1 MNFTREIHL
10 YITVA
15 AIFILMAVDIWM
27 HIENYTVEEYFT
39 IIRRLELCGH
49 LALGVCLAL
58 AVIYKA
64 DTRISTLL
72 LIIGMLLFSILYF
85 TDYIFLM
92 DSDDI
97 VVAVISL
104 LIYLVSVLSTGCIVG
119 YAMGYQH
126 NITRL
131 ILIYVAILGFM
142 LVPWAIER
150 YINHDLEAAEGTM
163 LLWLPC
169 ILIYLLFVIYLAR
182 GDIKDMSVNGQLKLR
197 LARVESLLI
206 VDSRSYMDRAEMD
219 RMLGL
224 TDEGWEHFADG
235 PVEKQCSAS
244 ITSPIGRKFEI
255 TVRKW
260 RGEDFCRAVMNTKPS
275 KGYVGFHFDIV
286 EHRDYEIDGKG
297 ITRIYGH
304 DGVFV
309 DIYTE
314 NPIIKKDN
322 AVARGLD
329 KVHRQY

>member
-1 MNFTREIHL
+1 MNFTREMHL
-10 YITVA
+10 LITAVVMA
-15 AIFILMAVDIWM
+15 ALVVIDIWL
-27 HIENYTVEEYFT
+27 NYAAFTDHDST
-39 IIRRLELCGH
+39 IIHRMELCGYVV
-49 LALGVCLAL
+49 LTIFVGL
-58 AVIYKA
+58 AVMYRK
-64 DTRISTLL
+64 DTRMSVL
-72 LIIGMLLFSILYF
+72 MLTGGIMAYSILYF
-85 TDYIFLM
+85 TDFIFLTEA
-92 DSDDI
+92 DDLY
-97 VVAVISL
+97 VAVISL
-104 LIYLVSVLSTGCIVG
+104 LINFVTVLSIGCAIG

-131 ILIYVAILGFM
+131 IMIYLAVIGFM
-142 LVPWAIER
+142 LVPWWIQR
-150 YINHDLEAAEGTM
+150 YVYHDLPVAQETFII
-163 LLWLPC
+163 WLPS
-169 ILIYLLFVIYLAR
+169 ILLMATYLAYLAR
-182 GDIKDMSVNGQLKLR
+182 GDIRDMSVGNQLKLR
-197 LARVESLLI
+197 LARVESLLF
-206 VDSRSYMDRAEMD
+206 VDSRAYMDRAEMD

-235 PVEKQCSAS
+235 PVEKQCSVS

-286 EHRDYEIDGKG
+286 EHKDYEIDGKG

-304 DGVFV
+304 DGMFV